1 MVPQG
6 QVPFPLV
13 DLSASET
20 MESSVFSQKMDKVEG
35 GADTPASYLLL
46 LGDGVDQ
53 VYSSCIVHTSPA
65 PHSPLT
71 WM

>member
-13 DLSASET
+13 DLSASEA

-46 LGDGVDQ
+46 LGDGVIR
-53 VYSSCIVHTSPA
+53 CT
-65 PHSPLT
+65 PLA
-71 WM
+71 